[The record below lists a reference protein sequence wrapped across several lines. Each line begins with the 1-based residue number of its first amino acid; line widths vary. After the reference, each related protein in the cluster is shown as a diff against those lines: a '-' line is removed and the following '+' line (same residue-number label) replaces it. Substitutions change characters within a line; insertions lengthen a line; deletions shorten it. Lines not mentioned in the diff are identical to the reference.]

1 MIGYILLS
9 QNVKHRA
16 EEHFRIE
23 TNVTSIHR
31 VNIEQIT
38 KSLMKDKDLIS
49 TYNSIVL
56 KLKVTK
62 K

>member
-1 MIGYILLS
+1 MGYILLS

-38 KSLMKDKDLIS
+38 KSLMKDKDIIS

>member
-1 MIGYILLS
+1 MGYILLS

>member
-1 MIGYILLS
+1 MGYILLS

-56 KLKVTK
+56 KLKFTK

>member
-16 EEHFRIE
+16 EEHLRIE

>member
-1 MIGYILLS
+1 MGYILLS

-31 VNIEQIT
+31 INIEQIT